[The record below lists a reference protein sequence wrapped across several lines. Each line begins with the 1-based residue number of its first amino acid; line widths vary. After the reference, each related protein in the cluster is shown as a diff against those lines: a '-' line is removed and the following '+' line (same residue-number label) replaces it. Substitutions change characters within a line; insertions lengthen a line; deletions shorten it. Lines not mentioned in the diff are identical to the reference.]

1 MRDVRMV
8 FQLSDLE
15 GIWKIE
21 RRIDDFRA
29 GHILRFRGQA
39 RFRPDDAGL
48 HYSETGQLELPDGS
62 RLRAERSYLW
72 REQAG
77 RIVVLFP
84 DGRAFHDFTP
94 DRAEACHLCV
104 ADEYRV
110 RYDFSGWP
118 EWRAEWAVRGPA
130 KDYAM
135 VSHYRRPGDA

>member
-1 MRDVRMV
+1 MDL
-8 FQLSDLE
+8 QLSDLE
-15 GIWKIE
+15 GIWLIQRK
-21 RRIDDFRA
+21 IDDRRA
-29 GHILRFRGQA
+29 GHVLHFAGQA
-39 RFRPDDAGL
+39 QFRPDGIGL
-48 HYSETGQLELPDGS
+48 HYFETGQLHLPDGTK
-62 RLRAERSYLW
+62 LRAERSYLW
-72 REQAG
+72 RRQAG

-84 DGRAFHDFTP
+84 DGRSFHDFTP
-94 DRAEACHLCV
+94 DRAEACHLCA